1 MQGHHPLEGREEG
14 CVMWITSPS
23 FGGIEKTHVTDYFN
37 GTYQKISD

>member
-23 FGGIEKTHVTDYFN
+23 FGEDREDSCDRLLQWYLPENF
-37 GTYQKISD
+37 